1 MSVTEII
8 LIIIGCITVVIG
20 YIMPASIAKGEVDP
34 AEAKRKM
41 DQLMRKSLDGSKQE
55 IRDRIEDTLEEA
67 MVKSERGMERIT
79 NDSMVAISDYADS
92 VLGDIH
98 KNHDEVVFMYDM
110 LSDKHKNLTQ
120 LVTDVTKSADDAR
133 QTVLDAELTARE
145 SMRTAREAM
154 EQIKE
159 ARQELEVV
167 LQRAR
172 ATAENAEAVAHAEAG
187 LSGMIRLEQQDFAP
201 LTQQYAQ
208 VLGDERVLQTVPQEE
223 RTSGDRAADLV
234 AGLLSSKVV
243 AIDEAKERH
252 EQQVSSLLESMESG
266 TQTVTNGALA
276 VATEAVPMTQ
286 DKQSRILELHNLGK
300 SNVAIAR
307 ELNMGVGE
315 VRLVIDLFSRQR
327 KGKR

>member
-1 MSVTEII
+1 MSATEII
-8 LIIIGCITVVIG
+8 LIIIGCIAVVIG
-20 YIMPASIAKGEVDP
+20 YVMPASIVKGEIDP
-34 AEAKRKM
+34 EETKRKM
-41 DQLMRKSLDGSKQE
+41 DHIMRKSLDGSKQE

-133 QTVLDAELTARE
+133 KTVLDAELTARE
-145 SMRTAREAM
+145 SMRTAQEAM
-154 EQIKE
+154 DQIRE

-187 LSGMIRLEQQDFAP
+187 LSGMIRLEQEDFAP
-201 LTQQYAQ
+201 LAQEYAR
-208 VLGDERVLQTVPQEE
+208 VLENDRVLQRVPQEE
-223 RTSGDRAADLV
+223 RSSQTQAAELV

-243 AIDEAKERH
+243 PIDEAKERH
-252 EQQVSSLLESMESG
+252 EQQVSSLMESS
-266 TQTVTNGALA
+266 TQVVTDGALA
-276 VATEAVPMTQ
+276 VATEAVPMNG
-286 DKQSRILELHNLGK
+286 DKQSRILEMHNLGK

-327 KGKR
+327 KGKK